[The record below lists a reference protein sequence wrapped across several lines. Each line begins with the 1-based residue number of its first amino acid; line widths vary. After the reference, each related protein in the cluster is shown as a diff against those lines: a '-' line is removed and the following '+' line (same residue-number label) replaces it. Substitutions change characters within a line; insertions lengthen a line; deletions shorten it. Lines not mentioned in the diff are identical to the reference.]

1 MDKWIKN
8 RVEELTEERRD
19 ELAEYFDEHEWAGDF
34 GEAEEE
40 RLSLYYG
47 EEYIPERIEALMY
60 EDDWDEDFVKALYD
74 VNFDHAIQFLKNSWD
89 EIETKYPE
97 YFEDIKAF
105 FEPFV
110 QEYDEAFQKA
120 HNNALEEY
128 VTYTVEQEA
137 ESIQEQTEEEYR
149 AENQNDVLPNTACIQ
164 EQTEDGDETD

>member
-1 MDKWIKN
+1 MNKWIEN
-8 RVEELTEERRD
+8 RIEELTEQRRA
-19 ELAEYFDEHEWAGDF
+19 ELAEYFDEYEWAGDL

-60 EDDWDEDFVKALYD
+60 EDGWDEDFVKALYD

-120 HNNALEEY
+120 HDNALEEY

>member
-34 GEAEEE
+34 GEAEKE

-60 EDDWDEDFVKALYD
+60 EDGWDEDFVKALYD
-74 VNFDHAIQFLKNSWD
+74 VNFDHAIQFLKKSWD

-137 ESIQEQTEEEYR
+137 ESIQEQAEEEYR

>member
-34 GEAEEE
+34 GEAEKE

-60 EDDWDEDFVKALYD
+60 EDGWDEDFVKALYD

-89 EIETKYPE
+89 EIEAEYPE
-97 YFEDIKAF
+97 YFENIKTF
-105 FEPFV
+105 FEPFI

-120 HNNALEEY
+120 HDNALEEY
-128 VTYTVEQEA
+128 VTYTIEQEA
-137 ESIQEQTEEEYR
+137 E
-149 AENQNDVLPNTACIQ
+149 CIQ
-164 EQTEDGDETD
+164 EQAEEEYTDLEGDDMD

>member
-97 YFEDIKAF
+97 HFEDIKTF
-105 FEPFV
+105 FEPFI
-110 QEYDEAFQKA
+110 QEFDEAF
-120 HNNALEEY
+120 
-128 VTYTVEQEA
+128 
-137 ESIQEQTEEEYR
+137 
-149 AENQNDVLPNTACIQ
+149 
-164 EQTEDGDETD
+164 

>member
-34 GEAEEE
+34 GEAEKE

-60 EDDWDEDFVKALYD
+60 EDDWDKDFVKALQDIAFKYYMPR
-74 VNFDHAIQFLKNSWD
+74 LKKSWD

-97 YFEDIKAF
+97 YFEDIKTF
-105 FEPFV
+105 FEPFI
-110 QEYDEAFQKA
+110 QEFDEAFQQDRD
-120 HNNALEEY
+120 NALKGY
-128 VTYTVEQEA
+128 VAYHLEQEA
-137 ESIQEQTEEEYR
+137 E
-149 AENQNDVLPNTACIQ
+149 CIQ
-164 EQTEDGDETD
+164 EQAEEEYNELEGDEMD

>member
-8 RVEELTEERRD
+8 RVEELTEERRA
-19 ELAEYFDEHEWAGDF
+19 ELAEYFDEHKWAGDL

-89 EIETKYPE
+89 EKS
-97 YFEDIKAF
+97 
-105 FEPFV
+105 
-110 QEYDEAFQKA
+110 EAKR
-120 HNNALEEY
+120 
-128 VTYTVEQEA
+128 
-137 ESIQEQTEEEYR
+137 S
-149 AENQNDVLPNTACIQ
+149 
-164 EQTEDGDETD
+164 

>member
-1 MDKWIKN
+1 MNRRIERRIK
-8 RVEELTEERRD
+8 ELTEQKRA
-19 ELAEYFDEHEWAGDF
+19 ELAEYFDEHEWAGDL
-34 GEAEEE
+34 GDAEEE

-60 EDDWDEDFVKALYD
+60 EDGWDEDFVKALYD

-97 YFEDIKAF
+97 YFEDIKTF
-105 FEPFV
+105 FEPFI
-110 QEYDEAFQKA
+110 QEFDEAFQKA

-137 ESIQEQTEEEYR
+137 ESIQEQAEEEYR

>member
-1 MDKWIKN
+1 MNKWIEN
-8 RVEELTEERRD
+8 RIEELTEERRD

-60 EDDWDEDFVKALYD
+60 EDGWDEDFVKALYD

-110 QEYDEAFQKA
+110 QEYDEACQKA
-120 HNNALEEY
+120 HDNALEEY
-128 VTYTVEQEA
+128 VTYTVGQEA
-137 ESIQEQTEEEYR
+137 ESIQEQAEEEYD
-149 AENQNDVLPNTACIQ
+149 EL
-164 EQTEDGDETD
+164 EGDEMD